1 MIHNVVKFN
10 DPDFLKELIKQGVDK
25 NGDGQISPN
34 EAEITEYLT
43 IDNPEITD
51 LKGMEAFVYLKTLR
65 YPFTHF

>member
-1 MIHNVVKFN
+1 MVKFN
-10 DPDFLKELIKQGVDK
+10 DDEFLKELIEQGIDK

-51 LKGMEAFVYLKTLR
+51 LKGLEAFVYLEDIR
-65 YPFTHF
+65 